1 MKNSNNYRK
10 SSKYSENSAGV
21 GFVRQTSLAKSP
33 KDTPQELS
41 FLELTQGI
49 NFYGGGNNNE
59 RSFIIMEQES
69 GAPINDQRFY
79 QEVLTTN

>member
-10 SSKYSENSAGV
+10 SSKYSENSA
-21 GFVRQTSLAKSP
+21 FVRQTSLAKSP

-59 RSFIIMEQES
+59 RSFVIMEQEG
-69 GAPINDQRFY
+69 GAPMNDQKFY